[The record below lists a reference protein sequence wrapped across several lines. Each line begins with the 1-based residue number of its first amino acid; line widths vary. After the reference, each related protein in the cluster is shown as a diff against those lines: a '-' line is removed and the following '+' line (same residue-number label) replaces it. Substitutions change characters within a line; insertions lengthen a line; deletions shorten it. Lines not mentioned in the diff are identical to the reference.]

1 MEKEEKEKA
10 FYNCG
15 IIGFKKIVNQVAFMF
30 VNVREIHVNEIS
42 VVFYYF
48 LYNSEMNGLEEFRV
62 YVQSKQN

>member
-1 MEKEEKEKA
+1 
-10 FYNCG
+10 
-15 IIGFKKIVNQVAFMF
+15 MF

-48 LYNSEMNGLEEFRV
+48 LYNSEMKGLEEFRV